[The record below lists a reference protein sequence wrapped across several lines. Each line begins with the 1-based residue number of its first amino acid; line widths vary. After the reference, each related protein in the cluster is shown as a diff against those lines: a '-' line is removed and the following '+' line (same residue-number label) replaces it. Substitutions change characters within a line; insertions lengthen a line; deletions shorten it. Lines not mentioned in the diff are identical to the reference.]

1 MDLNELSFCMGLIC
15 FSLAVILGSCLV
27 LCTKGRSFWLLGL
40 VFGLGFLR
48 FLLPVEFPHTRVI
61 CCWHVY
67 PSIISLLWQ
76 ELWPGLSLGR
86 GLLILW
92 CVGSVGDALPVGG
105 HPVPAAP
112 DCAAV
117 PASSRGVAAPPAMLP
132 GCPGGSVQQ
141 TSLCGNLLPGLH
153 RDDGGIYKAS
163 DPAPAAIHAAACFAA
178 TLHSAS

>member
-92 CVGSVGDALPVGG
+92 CVGSVGML
-105 HPVPAAP
+105 
-112 DCAAV
+112 CRLAV
-117 PASSRGVAAPPAMLP
+117 
-132 GCPGGSVQQ
+132 
-141 TSLCGNLLPGLH
+141 
-153 RDDGGIYKAS
+153 
-163 DPAPAAIHAAACFAA
+163 
-178 TLHSAS
+178 TL

>member
-92 CVGSVGDALPVGG
+92 CVGSVGMLCRLAVTLYRQHRIVQLCQLPQEG
-105 HPVPAAP
+105 
-112 DCAAV
+112 
-117 PASSRGVAAPPAMLP
+117 SRLHQL
-132 GCPGGSVQQ
+132 CSVQQ

>member
-1 MDLNELSFCMGLIC
+1 MHQ
-15 FSLAVILGSCLV
+15 
-27 LCTKGRSFWLLGL
+27 RP
-40 VFGLGFLR
+40 
-48 FLLPVEFPHTRVI
+48 FLLAAGIGLWIGISALFAPGGVSPYPRNLLLACVSFYHIPALAGAMARTFPG
-61 CCWHVY
+61 
-67 PSIISLLWQ
+67 
-76 ELWPGLSLGR
+76 PGASD
-86 GLLILW
+86 
-92 CVGSVGDALPVGG
+92 SVVRWVRGDALPVGG

>member
-92 CVGSVGDALPVGG
+92 CVGSVGMLCRLAVTLYRQHRIVQLCQLPQEGSRL
-105 HPVPAAP
+105 HQLCCQAAREAQCSKP
-112 DCAAV
+112 
-117 PASSRGVAAPPAMLP
+117 
-132 GCPGGSVQQ
+132 
-141 TSLCGNLLPGLH
+141 SLCGNLLPGLH
-153 RDDGGIYKAS
+153 RDDGGIYKAK
-163 DPAPAAIHAAACFAA
+163 
-178 TLHSAS
+178 

>member
-86 GLLILW
+86 GLLGPW
-92 CVGSVGDALPVGG
+92 GCSAGWRSPCTGSTVLCS
-105 HPVPAAP
+105 
-112 DCAAV
+112 CASFLKRGR
-117 PASSRGVAAPPAMLP
+117 SSTSYVARLP
-132 GCPGGSVQQ
+132 GRLSAANQSLWESPAGS
-141 TSLCGNLLPGLH
+141 P
-153 RDDGGIYKAS
+153 
-163 DPAPAAIHAAACFAA
+163 P
-178 TLHSAS
+178 